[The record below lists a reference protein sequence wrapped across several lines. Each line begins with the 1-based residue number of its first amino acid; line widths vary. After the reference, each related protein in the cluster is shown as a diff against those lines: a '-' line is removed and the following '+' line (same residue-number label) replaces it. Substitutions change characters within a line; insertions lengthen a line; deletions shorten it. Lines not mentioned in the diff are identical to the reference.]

1 MNVEEMAL
9 AALLQRLLIKEVFD
23 EYTAP
28 DMPKLRELFSRPSP
42 FEKEERNK

>member
-1 MNVEEMAL
+1 MELEAL
-9 AALLQRLLIKEVFD
+9 RQRLMIEDVFD